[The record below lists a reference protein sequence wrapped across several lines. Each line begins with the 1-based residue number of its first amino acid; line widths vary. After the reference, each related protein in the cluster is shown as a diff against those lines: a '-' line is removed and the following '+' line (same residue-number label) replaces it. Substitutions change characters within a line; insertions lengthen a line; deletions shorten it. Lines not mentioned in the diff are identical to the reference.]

1 MGTAMTRRRMVS
13 FGRGCETSKIDCN
26 NGCTI
31 LTILLNHTFKKKIY
45 LFLAVLGLC
54 CYVQAFSSCGK
65 RCYFL
70 VVVSRLCSGFSCHR
84 ASVPGM

>member
-1 MGTAMTRRRMVS
+1 MTRRHRVS
-13 FGRGCETSKIDCN
+13 FGGGGCETSKIDYG

-70 VVVSRLCSGFSCHR
+70 VVVARLCSGFSSHR